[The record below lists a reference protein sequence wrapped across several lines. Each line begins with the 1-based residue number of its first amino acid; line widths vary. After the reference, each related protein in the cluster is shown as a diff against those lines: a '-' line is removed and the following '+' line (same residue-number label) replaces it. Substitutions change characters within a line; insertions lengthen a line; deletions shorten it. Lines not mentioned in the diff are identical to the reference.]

1 MRRSQ
6 QQDCVI
12 SKGQWKG
19 QGFDFLEVIR
29 PIGIWPFSPFQKATL
44 LLSECWHLWKALWF
58 SQNMQETVILTFFFF
73 FPAFQ
78 FSFFLFFLF
87 SFFSFFFFII
97 LTFIFHLKTLKTW
110 YICFF
115 FFFYYEQHVFFKN
128 IESEIV
134 FNAANIYVLHTGYL
148 SM

>member
-97 LTFIFHLKTLKTW
+97 LTFIFHLKTLTTW

-115 FFFYYEQHVFFKN
+115 FSIMSSMFFSKTLKVRSCSMQQ
-128 IESEIV
+128 
-134 FNAANIYVLHTGYL
+134 IYMFSTRGI
-148 SM
+148 